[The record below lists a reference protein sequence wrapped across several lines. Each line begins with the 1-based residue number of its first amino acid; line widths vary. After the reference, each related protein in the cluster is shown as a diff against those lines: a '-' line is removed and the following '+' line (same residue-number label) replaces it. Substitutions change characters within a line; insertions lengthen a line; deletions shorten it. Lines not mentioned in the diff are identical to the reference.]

1 MKKLLHSFTIEKEI
15 TEEVSE
21 VIKEDGKEKTITKKK
36 KVKKPYSVN
45 FYRPTRRQVEE
56 AELEYSIEMSKC
68 IKKGIMTRAMLA
80 KQYSDSGGLVSEE
93 DAQKLTECYAKLLE
107 KQNLFRKVES
117 NKKPSA
123 EDKKKITEVQKDI
136 ASLRREIV
144 DLEISYNNLFN
155 HTADVKAQNRVIGWY
170 ALNMSTISDEYG
182 DESPFVS
189 GDTFEEK
196 QEALHQIEESDE
208 DDATII
214 ESIAGAGKDK
224 LFTLVSF
231 WYFSAAPTE
240 EDFKNIDKDFDEGN
254 V

>member
-21 VIKEDGKEKTITKKK
+21 VVKKGDKEETVTKKK
-36 KVKKPYSVN
+36 TVKKPYSIN
-45 FYRPTRRQVEE
+45 FYQPSRRQVEE

-80 KQYSDSGGLVSEE
+80 KQHSDSGGLVSEE
-93 DAQKLTECYAKLLE
+93 DAQRLTECYAKLLE
-107 KQNLFRKVES
+107 KQNIFRKVES
-117 NKKPSA
+117 KKNPSD
-123 EDKKKITEVQKDI
+123 EDKKKLTKTEEDI

-144 DLEISYNNLFN
+144 DLEVSYNNLFN
-155 HTADVKAQNRVIGWY
+155 HTADVKAQNRVIAWY

-182 DESPFVS
+182 DESPLVS
-189 GDTFEEK
+189 GETFEEK
-196 QEALHQIEESDE
+196 QEAFYEIEESDDK
-208 DDATII
+208 DDTIL
-214 ESIAGAGKDK
+214 ESIAAAGKDK

-240 EDFKNIDKDFDEGN
+240 EDFKNIEKDFDEGN